1 MRSTEVRA
9 RAPAQVVATLVS
21 ALALGILESDNN
33 PGSVGMCLLRLQPMS
48 SLLLPT
54 SIVAV
59 ALAMLA
65 LITASDFVFWAVPR
79 LLRVEALG
87 GGSSWW
93 ATDDGFAGGVFVRT
107 FFCESLFLRR
117 ILCCC

>member
-1 MRSTEVRA
+1 
-9 RAPAQVVATLVS
+9 
-21 ALALGILESDNN
+21 
-33 PGSVGMCLLRLQPMS
+33 MS

-79 LLRVEALG
+79 LLRVEAFG

-93 ATDDGFAGGVFVRT
+93 ATDDGFAGGVFLRT
-107 FFCESLFLRR
+107 FFCELSLVPHPVPPLTHPRPRRRLRR
-117 ILCCC
+117 RM